1 MNIKKISGLLVIA
14 TGFFLTTWLY
24 ESYTSKRFSLT
35 MESLKRVVTSYIWE
49 YNRQGLESIA
59 EVLLRSGFVYRFA
72 VYDEH
77 GEKIL
82 DTESLKYLSW
92 LDRLLYNLGLVKGKL
107 VNFPLIYSNIYIG
120 NLYIS
125 YLDKNIY
132 IVALN
137 FTLFLAI
144 AFLWLQHLQILEV
157 KARLEKAIK
166 DLHKAEEVL
175 VNAEKMASLGRVI
188 ANISHDIKTPVGV
201 IYTAVTHMEKQI
213 KDIGSLYEK
222 GELTETKFR
231 ECLEEAEEL
240 LDIIEK
246 NAYRVSELLNSFK
259 KVSAH
264 GVSNVKMRIDLCAY
278 IKDTIKS
285 LEPMV
290 KKEGHSI
297 ELECES
303 GIEITTVPGAISQIL
318 TNLIENSLKH
328 GFKDRRNGKI
338 KITVKD
344 EGNEVAIIYADNGAG
359 MPEDVRKKIFE
370 PFFTTDLSGGST
382 GIGMSI
388 VYNLV
393 KNVLNGEIELESQPQ
408 KGVKFTIRIPKFSLL

>member
-1 MNIKKISGLLVIA
+1 MNVKRIVGLSVIA
-14 TGFFLTTWLY
+14 SGFFLTTWLY

-35 MESLKRVVTSYIWE
+35 MESLKRVVTSYVWE

-82 DTESLKYLSW
+82 DVETRKYLSW
-92 LDRLLYNLGLVKGKL
+92 LDKLLYNLGLFRDKL
-107 VNFPLIYSNIYIG
+107 ANFPLIYSNIYIG

-132 IVALN
+132 IVVLN

-166 DLHKAEEVL
+166 DLHKAEEVI

-201 IYTAVTHMEKQI
+201 IYTAVTHMGKQI
-213 KDIGSLYEK
+213 KEIGFLYEK
-222 GELTETKFR
+222 GELTETRFR
-231 ECLEEAEEL
+231 ECLEEAGEL

-259 KVSAH
+259 RVSAH
-264 GVSNVKMRIDLCAY
+264 GVSNVKVRIDLCEY

-290 KKEGHSI
+290 KKEGHRI
-297 ELECES
+297 ELEC
-303 GIEITTVPGAISQIL
+303 GPRMEITTVPGAISQIL
-318 TNLIENSLKH
+318 TNLIENSIKH
-328 GFKDRRNGKI
+328 GFKNRRNGKI
-338 KITVKD
+338 KISVRGD
-344 EGNEVAIIYADNGAG
+344 GNRITIVYADNGTG

-393 KNVLNGEIELESQPQ
+393 KNVLNGEIEVESQPE
-408 KGVKFTIRIPKFSLL
+408 KGVKITIRIPKFLL